1 MCQYALSTGI
11 CHDKINT
18 YWFQCQYINTP
29 LNFQI
34 IYVFGQSFS
43 TYFNLMYRY
52 LIHVDNFFLF
62 YKRLLKLF
70 LKVFLSQKSLEN
82 FKSYTFTCNISK
94 IVEAEKFSMR
104 RINVADGS
112 SYFNKIVCNS
122 KNKSELSIHIIL
134 GQGEIDLR
142 LNSFGWISSYIY
154 QMHAG
159 LNCLSCSLFI
169 PK

>member
-1 MCQYALSTGI
+1 MSIHKYTLKLLDYLCIWS
-11 CHDKINT
+11 
-18 YWFQCQYINTP
+18 
-29 LNFQI
+29 I
-34 IYVFGQSFS
+34 IFHLLQFNVPVFDSCRQFLFILQKTSKVVFKSSPITEVFGK
-43 TYFNLMYRY
+43 TLNLT
-52 LIHVDNFFLF
+52 
-62 YKRLLKLF
+62 LLL
-70 LKVFLSQKSLEN
+70 V
-82 FKSYTFTCNISK
+82 ISVK

-104 RINVADGS
+104 RINVADEAS

-159 LNCLSCSLFI
+159 LNCLSCSMFI

>member
-1 MCQYALSTGI
+1 
-11 CHDKINT
+11 
-18 YWFQCQYINTP
+18 
-29 LNFQI
+29 
-34 IYVFGQSFS
+34 
-43 TYFNLMYRY
+43 
-52 LIHVDNFFLF
+52 
-62 YKRLLKLF
+62 
-70 LKVFLSQKSLEN
+70 
-82 FKSYTFTCNISK
+82 
-94 IVEAEKFSMR
+94 MR

-159 LNCLSCSLFI
+159 LNGLSCSMFI

>member
-1 MCQYALSTGI
+1 
-11 CHDKINT
+11 
-18 YWFQCQYINTP
+18 
-29 LNFQI
+29 
-34 IYVFGQSFS
+34 
-43 TYFNLMYRY
+43 
-52 LIHVDNFFLF
+52 
-62 YKRLLKLF
+62 
-70 LKVFLSQKSLEN
+70 
-82 FKSYTFTCNISK
+82 
-94 IVEAEKFSMR
+94 MR

-122 KNKSELSIHIIL
+122 KIKSELSIHIIL

-159 LNCLSCSLFI
+159 LNWLSCSMFI